1 MAEIKCPM
9 CGKPNPAELD
19 VCQYCE
25 ARLKPVTDELARSQ
39 PPIHPGEE
47 PTEQNTDQLE
57 PILPQWLRDVRQ
69 QARDSAETDESAEQ
83 VPAEEEASQPE
94 PEKPADLLAGL
105 QSQADEDDEIPD
117 WLAGL
122 RGEESQTAPDEPAT
136 EDDDL
141 AALKS
146 MFGEDVPEASQESED
161 SALPG
166 WISDLGAEETDK
178 TEVDALFALQSA
190 QTPGEPAQAEP
201 QQPPA
206 SGSDLEWD
214 ADFESESSAQA
225 ESTEDDTPFD
235 TDLPAWLQGEEATPE
250 DESGD
255 IPLAGL
261 GAEEP
266 GSVPESEDV
275 APPASE
281 GDLPDWLSSLGEG
294 EAQPASQ
301 QDTEQPEAQSTT
313 DWLSSLGEETAQQ
326 DVSET
331 ASEAEIPDWAASLG
345 EESSEDAQQ
354 TAEEPAAIDKIP
366 DWAAS
371 TQGGPA
377 ETVPEQ
383 ESPQP
388 DEEIEIPDWIS
399 SLGES
404 ESKVDSSETSD
415 ELAGVSDLPDW
426 ATSTDDE
433 SVGSAPQDELQP
445 TSEGDLPDWLFS
457 LGEEEASQEGE
468 ELTPSAEAMQTP
480 QPTTEDEMPDWL
492 STLGDAEDAQEE
504 DQLTPSPESVETF
517 QPTTAEETP
526 DWLSSLG
533 EETVEGEQPSESIEP
548 AASIPDLPGEESD
561 LTSTLMDDEGQ
572 PMSAEDVDS
581 ILSMDLPDWM
591 SGSEEMAEGDDE
603 LAVEGAPGDD
613 LDPVELPSWVQAMR
627 PVESVI
633 SESDG
638 ETVEDQ
644 PVEEQGPLA
653 GLRGV
658 LPAVP
663 GVGPSSKPK
672 AYSVKL
678 QASAEQQA
686 NATMLE
692 QMLAQEEYPKPVS
705 EQKVVGTQRLLR
717 WVITVLLLLVVG
729 GAIFGG
735 TQINRMPTSA
745 PLETSAVLNYVQN
758 TLPTDAPVLMI
769 FDYDAALAGELEPS
783 AAPLVDHMLTLKHP
797 RLSFVSSLP
806 TGPGLAERFMTNIQ
820 GSHNYERDQ
829 QFVNLGY
836 LPGGAAGV
844 LAFSE
849 NPIGTKPLTSTGK
862 NAWETPALQ
871 GVSNLSDFAA
881 IILLTNDIETARTW
895 IEQTEMTRGEARL
908 LVVSSA
914 QSGPMI
920 QPYYQSGQIDGMVTG
935 LDGSAP
941 IEQVNSGR
949 PGMVRRYWDAYGFGL
964 LTAVALITLGSL
976 WSLFSGWQARRKE
989 QGEE

>member
-1 MAEIKCPM
+1 
-9 CGKPNPAELD
+9 
-19 VCQYCE
+19 
-25 ARLKPVTDELARSQ
+25 
-39 PPIHPGEE
+39 
-47 PTEQNTDQLE
+47 
-57 PILPQWLRDVRQ
+57 LPQWLRDVRQ
-69 QARDSAETDESAEQ
+69 QARDSAENDENAEQ
-83 VPAEEEASQPE
+83 EQAPAEEEALQPE

-105 QSQADEDDEIPD
+105 QSQSDEDDEIPD

-122 RGEESQTAPDEPAT
+122 RGEEGQAPVEESST
-136 EDDDL
+136 EEDDL

-146 MFGEDVPEASQESED
+146 MLGEDAPASQESEA

-166 WISDLGAEETDK
+166 WISDLGAEGTDQSDA
-178 TEVDALFALQSA
+178 DALSA
-190 QTPGEPAQAEP
+190 FQFEDTTEEPAQAEP
-201 QQPPA
+201 QQPAAP
-206 SGSDLEWD
+206 GSDFEWD
-214 ADFESESSAQA
+214 ADFGSESHSQA
-225 ESTEDDTPFD
+225 ESAEDDTPFD
-235 TDLPAWLQGEEATPE
+235 TDLPAWLQGADATPR
-250 DESGD
+250 DEGD
-255 IPLAGL
+255 DVPLAGI

-266 GSVPESEDV
+266 GPVSESEDV
-275 APPASE
+275 TPPARE
-281 GDLPDWLSSLGEG
+281 GDLPDWLSSLGE
-294 EAQPASQ
+294 EEVQPVPQ
-301 QDTEQPEAQSTT
+301 QDSEQPEAQRAT
-313 DWLSSLGEETAQQ
+313 DWLSSLGEGTAQQ
-326 DVSET
+326 EASDPTSEI
-331 ASEAEIPDWAASLG
+331 EIPDWASSLG
-345 EESSEDAQQ
+345 EASSEETPQ
-354 TAEEPAAIDKIP
+354 TADEPAASDDIP

-371 TQGGPA
+371 TREETAG
-377 ETVPEQ
+377 TVPEQ
-383 ESPQP
+383 EAS
-388 DEEIEIPDWIS
+388 DSTSEIEIPDWVS

-404 ESKVDSSETSD
+404 ESEVDSLETSD

-426 ATSTDDE
+426 ATSTGED
-433 SVGSAPQDELQP
+433 SVETASQDELQP
-445 TSEGDLPDWLFS
+445 TGEGDLPDWLSS
-457 LGEEEASQEGE
+457 LGEEGTSQEGE
-468 ELTPSAEAMQTP
+468 ELAPSAESMEIS
-480 QPTTEDEMPDWL
+480 QPATEDEMPDWL
-492 STLGDAEDAQEE
+492 SSLGDEGGSQEE
-504 DQLTPSPESVETF
+504 DQLTFSTEPAESF
-517 QPTTAEETP
+517 QPAAEDDTP
-526 DWLSSLG
+526 DWLSSLAG
-533 EETVEGEQPSESIEP
+533 ETVESEQPAESIESS
-548 AASIPDLPGEESD
+548 AVMPDLPTEESD
-561 LTSTLMDDEGQ
+561 LSPALVDDEDQ
-572 PMSAEDVDS
+572 PLSAEDVDS
-581 ILSMDLPDWM
+581 ILSMDMPDWM
-591 SGSEEMAEGDDE
+591 TGSEAMGEEDEAVAEGS
-603 LAVEGAPGDD
+603 LGDD
-613 LDPVELPSWVQAMR
+613 LDPAELPSWVQAMR

-633 SESDG
+633 SETDG

-692 QMLAQEEYPKPVS
+692 QMLAKEEFPKPAS

-729 GAIFGG
+729 GTIFGG
-735 TQINRMPTSA
+735 TQFNRMPTSA
-745 PLETSAVLNYVQN
+745 PLETSAVLNYIQN
-758 TLPTDAPVLMI
+758 ALPMDAPVLLI
-769 FDYDAALAGELEPS
+769 FDYEAALAGELEPA

-806 TGPGLAERFMTNIQ
+806 TGPGLAERFMSNIQ

-849 NPIGTKPLTSTGK
+849 NPINTKPLTSTGR

-871 GVSNLSDFAA
+871 GVDNLSDFAA

-920 QPYYQSGQIDGMVTG
+920 QPYYQSGQVDGMITG

-949 PGMVRRYWDAYGFGL
+949 PGTVRRYWDAYGFGL
-964 LTAVALITLGSL
+964 LTAVVLITLGSL
-976 WSLFSGWQARRKE
+976 WNLFSGWQARRKE